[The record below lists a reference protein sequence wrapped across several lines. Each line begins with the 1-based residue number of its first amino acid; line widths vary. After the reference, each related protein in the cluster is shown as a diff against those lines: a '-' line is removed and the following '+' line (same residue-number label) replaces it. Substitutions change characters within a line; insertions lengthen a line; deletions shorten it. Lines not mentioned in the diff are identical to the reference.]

1 MDEHD
6 DEALHAAFRDVLD
19 ARPEPSL
26 PSVTDAAVQGGR
38 RLRRRR
44 AALSAAG
51 VVAVVAAVTMAVG
64 AVRSGGAER
73 DPLPVPPMAPAD
85 TTSPT
90 PRVSIE
96 SHLPVP
102 PELGPSGRPETHG
115 TSAGTHPRSPKF
127 PPGGNQ
133 PATERLFTP

>member
-26 PSVTDAAVQGGR
+26 PSVTDAAIQGGR

-73 DPLPVPPMAPAD
+73 APLPVAPAG
-85 TTSPT
+85 TPSPT

-96 SHLPVP
+96 THGPNP
-102 PELGPSGRPETHG
+102 PEHGVTGSPETHRTPPG
-115 TSAGTHPRSPKF
+115 LGSRSPKF
-127 PPGGNQ
+127 PREGNQ

>member
-26 PSVTDAAVQGGR
+26 PSVTDAAIRGGR

-44 AALSAAG
+44 AALTAAG
-51 VVAVVAAVTMAVG
+51 VVVVVAAVTMAVG

-73 DPLPVPPMAPAD
+73 DPLPVAPAGAP
-85 TTSPT
+85 TPTPT

-96 SHLPVP
+96 THTPAP
-102 PELGPSGRPETHG
+102 PGQWPSRSMETYGTPSGTV
-115 TSAGTHPRSPKF
+115 TRSPMA
-127 PPGGNQ
+127 PREGHQ
-133 PATERLFTP
+133 PATERMYTP